1 MIYNFGAGPSVL
13 PKEVLKKV
21 QEELLDFE
29 KSGMSVMEISHRSKA
44 FQKVID
50 EAENDLRDLM
60 SIPQNY
66 KILFLQGGASSQF
79 SMVPMNLAIGKK
91 AYYNI
96 SGAFGEK
103 AYDEAV
109 KLSHFLDLI
118 PISLGSTKKDNY
130 NHLLKIDKS
139 KIDEKNGA
147 YLHLTTN
154 NTICLLYTSPSPR
167 DRG

>member
-50 EAENDLRDLM
+50 EAESDLRDLM

-79 SMVPMNLAIGKK
+79 SMIPMNLAIGKK

-109 KLSHFLDLI
+109 KLSHFLDLM
-118 PISLGSTKKDNY
+118 PISLG
-130 NHLLKIDKS
+130 
-139 KIDEKNGA
+139 
-147 YLHLTTN
+147 
-154 NTICLLYTSPSPR
+154 
-167 DRG
+167 